1 VAAISGALAYVVSG
15 DGVLLAKDVDN
26 GVNRWKA
33 FLDDGG
39 GLGLPVGSASVR
51 GGRVFV
57 TTERGSVL
65 AYAAAG
71 CPPALVCRPL
81 WVWQGGASSPY
92 ESTPAVGRTTVFVGA
107 PNRLHAL
114 DARTGRRRWSGVVEG
129 FGEDF
134 AVTTPVIANACS
146 TSRPSATACTRSP
159 APAAAPAPAVRC
171 GTG

>member
-1 VAAISGALAYVVSG
+1 
-15 DGVLLAKDVDN
+15 
-26 GVNRWKA
+26 
-33 FLDDGG
+33 
-39 GLGLPVGSASVR
+39 
-51 GGRVFV
+51 VFV

-92 ESTPAVGRTTVFVGA
+92 ESTPAVGRTTSFVGA

-114 DARTGRRRWSGVVEG
+114 DASTGRRRWSGVVEG

-134 AVTTPVIANACS
+134 AVTTPVIANGVLYV
-146 TSRPSATACTRSP
+146 TAWVAGVTRF
-159 APAAAPAPAVRC
+159 AVP
-171 GTG
+171 GFP